1 MKFTYFDDAWSDKSG
16 GRDAIANARR
26 MTYELYREYL
36 ARVEPPPP
44 PRASTT
50 PTPTSLFIGKDEDD
64 PL

>member
-26 MTYELYREYL
+26 MTHELYREYL
-36 ARVEPPPP
+36 ARVEPPP